1 MHSSCKPRLK
11 KKRYKMI
18 LICPLLL
25 RRIILPP
32 SSGEFREL
40 HVFFVSD
47 VPKFP
52 KETIEPVVVEEGQPF
67 TLKCNPPDGIPP
79 LQIYWMTIS
88 NSETI
93 LCTHTHSTTKPAVL
107 QTVSRSVCVCVS
119 RLKRC
124 SCFQIFSTSSR
135 TTGCP

>member
-1 MHSSCKPRLK
+1 
-11 KKRYKMI
+11 MI

-32 SSGEFREL
+32 SSGGFREL
-40 HVFFVSD
+40 HVFFVPD

-88 NSETI
+88 NSEMI
-93 LCTHTHSTTKPAVL
+93 LCTHTHTHSTTNPAV
-107 QTVSRSVCVCVS
+107 QIRVCVCP
-119 RLKRC
+119 
-124 SCFQIFSTSSR
+124 
-135 TTGCP
+135 G